1 MEIRP
6 FRGWRYRTDDGDVS
20 RLIAPPYDI
29 LSAQDKA
36 DLLRADEHNIVAVDL
51 PHVPPKE
58 LGPDEAYRAAADRLA
73 GWKASGVL
81 AAEDAPAVYVYDQT
95 YTWHRRTY
103 TRRAMICGV
112 RATEFG
118 RDVLAHE
125 ATFAGPKADRLR
137 LTECTGMQLS
147 PIFGVYNDPGGT
159 VAGLLDGAAVGPCVC
174 RGALRGVEEK
184 LWAVSDARTVERIA
198 AALAEQPAIVA
209 DGHHRYL
216 TAVAYREAL
225 RAAGEIDEGH
235 EANFA
240 LFALVAAD
248 HPGLLILPSHRVLRG
263 LKAEFTVEAL
273 VANAPAFSWQA
284 VCPADGDLH
293 DAGGFLARFGPG
305 AMGLFGAGS
314 DRLWVGRLGDPA
326 AMAAAAPD
334 QVDAWRRLDVAVLH
348 KLLIERAL
356 APWAVN
362 APAIEY
368 TPDGQA
374 AVAACRS
381 GSAQLAACLQ
391 ATPIQAVEAVARSG
405 STMPHK
411 STYFYPKIA
420 AGMVLKPLR

>member
-29 LSAQDKA
+29 LSAGDKA
-36 DLLRADEHNIVAVDL
+36 DFLRADEHNIVAVDL

-58 LGPDEAYRAAADRLA
+58 PGPDEAYRAAADLLA
-73 GWKASGVL
+73 EWKASGVL
-81 AAEDAPAVYVYDQT
+81 AAEDRPAIYVYDQT
-95 YTWHRRTY
+95 YTWHRRSH
-103 TRRAMICGV
+103 TRRAMLCGV

-118 RDVLAHE
+118 RDVLPHE

-137 LTECTGMQLS
+137 LTEYTGMQFS
-147 PIFGVYNDPGGT
+147 PIFGVYNDPDGT
-159 VAGLLDGAAVGPCVC
+159 VARLLATAAADPPAC
-174 RGALRGVEEK
+174 RGTLRGVTEE
-184 LWAVSDARTVERIA
+184 LWVVTDAQVIGRIA
-198 AALAEQPAIVA
+198 AALAQQPAIVA

-216 TAVAYREAL
+216 TAVAYRDAL
-225 RAAGEIDEGH
+225 QAAGEIDEAH

-248 HPGLLILPSHRVLRG
+248 HPGLLILPSHRILRG
-263 LKAEFTVEAL
+263 LKADFAVEAL

-284 VCPADGDLH
+284 ASPDDDDLH
-293 DAGGFLARFGPG
+293 DAGAFLARFGPG
-305 AMGLFGAGS
+305 AIGLFGAGS
-314 DRLWVGRLGDPA
+314 DRLWIGKLADAA

-334 QVDAWRRLDVAVLH
+334 EVDAWRQLDVAVLH

-356 APWAVN
+356 APWATN
-362 APAIEY
+362 GPAIEY

-420 AGMVLKPLR
+420 AGMVLKPLS